1 MNTVRPTLEVKYFH
15 PSPINKKHVL
25 AFRALSWLITG
36 YGGKEVP
43 PFSRSFM
50 GGEQDIRGFEIWGIT
65 PDRVHRVERVGG
77 TCLNSDGSA
86 AYAEDGER
94 RSADGHPGDDA
105 DSDLSADHAGRGFP
119 GGHQL

>member
-1 MNTVRPTLEVKYFH
+1 MAFAGSVLGGNVNTVRPTIDVKYFH

-50 GGEQDIRGFEIWGIT
+50 GGEQDVRGFEFWGIT
-65 PDRVHRVERVGG
+65 PIALSPRAPRS
-77 TCLNSDGSA
+77 TC
-86 AYAEDGER
+86 
-94 RSADGHPGDDA
+94 
-105 DSDLSADHAGRGFP
+105 
-119 GGHQL
+119 